1 MSGAESRRAGP
12 LMAAV
17 RGLAAIA
24 VASVLGG
31 CGAQVSGDVP
41 VSTLTEAQRDSV
53 IARGGLPG
61 SATVDRALAVSD
73 QAAARAARLDTLRR

>member
-1 MSGAESRRAGP
+1 MRRAAR
-12 LMAAV
+12 L
-17 RGLAAIA
+17 AIA
-24 VASVLGG
+24 SVVLLAPLCGIG

-61 SATVDRALAVSD
+61 SATVDRALSLSGR
-73 QAAARAARLDTLRR
+73 QSARIARLDTLRQ

>member
-1 MSGAESRRAGP
+1 MSRV
-12 LMAAV
+12 V
-17 RGLAAIA
+17 RPAI
-24 VASVLGG
+24 ASVLLLAALQSIG

-61 SATVDRALAVSD
+61 SATVERALSLSGR
-73 QAAARAARLDTLRR
+73 QAARVAKLDTLRQ